1 MKLELEPQLQPGVGH
16 TGHRSGPGLGA
27 EYWSHH
33 RQCSPDEVRV
43 PVNHRHVQT
52 EDTRHSLLSA
62 NVIN

>member
-1 MKLELEPQLQPGVGH
+1 MKLELESKLQPGVGH
-16 TGHRSGPGLGA
+16 TGPGLGA
-27 EYWSHH
+27 DCWSHH
-33 RQCSPDEVRV
+33 RQCSPDEVTL